1 MRALLLAWR
10 LQRFELAF
18 VAIVCIGLT
27 AAAAWLTLDM
37 RAILARCG
45 TPDPASACGSMYM
58 FQDTHAGNVGLV
70 QLVAGLAPF
79 AAGLVLGVP
88 IVTRE
93 VEGRTALIAWPM
105 ARSRRRWLV
114 WRTIPVAL
122 VTLGLVAA
130 LAIAA
135 DQMTRAYL
143 PGIDIGFLEY
153 HTRGLP
159 LVMRS
164 AVMLVAGVAI
174 GALVGR
180 LLPALLIGIGLSIAI
195 WAGLTVALPHW
206 APSMELIEDEE
217 MFAPGALATSV
228 AYRLPDGRVVS
239 FEEGSALTEAIHE
252 DAGEGGPDP
261 AELPRTIRYGIAD
274 ARYPEVLIRETAA
287 LGAATAAL
295 GALAALAVHRR
306 RPE

>member
-1 MRALLLAWR
+1 
-10 LQRFELAF
+10 
-18 VAIVCIGLT
+18 
-27 AAAAWLTLDM
+27 
-37 RAILARCG
+37 
-45 TPDPASACGSMYM
+45 
-58 FQDTHAGNVGLV
+58 VGLV
-70 QLVAGLAPF
+70 QLVAGFVPF

-105 ARSRRRWLV
+105 ARSRRRWLF
-114 WRTIPVAL
+114 WRSAPVAL
-122 VTLGLVAA
+122 TACGLVAV
-130 LAIAA
+130 LAIAS
-135 DQMTRAYL
+135 DQLARAYL

-164 AVMLVAGVAI
+164 AVMLAAGVAI

-195 WAGLTVALPHW
+195 WAGLVVALPHW

-239 FEEGSALTEAIHE
+239 FDEGSALTEALYE
-252 DAGEGGPDP
+252 EAVGGEPDP
-261 AELPRTIRYGIAD
+261 ALLPRTIRYGIAE
-274 ARYPEVLIRETAA
+274 ARYPEVLIREAAALAAGTIA
-287 LGAATAAL
+287 LGAV
-295 GALAALAVHRR
+295 AALAVHRR